1 MRRGVRLPL
10 SKSECVYYLYS
21 RSISLREGSP
31 IDYVV
36 KHLHAIV
43 GEVIAMLNNDFLNTI
58 EANECCCSQV
68 VPDGNGATDECSKRS
83 VIFTPREQNVLS
95 RIREASERARILKR
109 KINDFKTR
117 GSDDLEAHGRALSE
131 LEELRRMRADLETER
146 VAAAEERMRLLGH
159 V

>member
-1 MRRGVRLPL
+1 
-10 SKSECVYYLYS
+10 VYYICLN
-21 RSISLREGSP
+21 SISLREGSRF
-31 IDYVV
+31 DYVV
-36 KHLHAIV
+36 KHLHVKV
-43 GEVIAMLNNDFLNTI
+43 GEVVAMLNNDFLKTI

-83 VIFTPREQNVLS
+83 VVFTPREQSVLS

-109 KINDFKTR
+109 KINDFETR
-117 GSDDLEAHGRALSE
+117 GADDLEAHARAVSE
-131 LEELRRMRADLETER
+131 LEELRRMRADLEMER